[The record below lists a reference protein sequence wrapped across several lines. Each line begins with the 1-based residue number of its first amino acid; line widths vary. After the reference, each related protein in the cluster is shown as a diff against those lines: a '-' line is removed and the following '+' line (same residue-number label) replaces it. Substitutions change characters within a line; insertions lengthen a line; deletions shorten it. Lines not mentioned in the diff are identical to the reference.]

1 MRGFLFS
8 VKWRQ
13 SDILCGGAKMNSVN
27 VVFSQLLRAKAMR
40 AMQALCLCV
49 GVLLAC
55 APAFS
60 QGNQGR
66 ILGTITDKT
75 GGVVSNATVTVLDV
89 ERGVSRTLTT
99 DDAGEYSAPQL
110 LPGTYKVRAES
121 KGFSTT
127 ERSGILLEVGKEI
140 RVDLSLSPG
149 QQNQTITVT
158 EQLPVVETT
167 NATLG
172 GTLSNQTINDLP
184 LNGRNYQNLLSMRPG
199 VLTEAGGGSWTQ
211 STNGV
216 RPEDN
221 VYMVDGMLNV
231 GAFSA
236 LSIMNAPALAGDA
249 ASILPIDAIQEFNV
263 EENPRAEYGWKPGAV
278 INVGVKS
285 GTNSLHGTAY
295 AFGRDTGFD
304 ARNFFTRV
312 SEGCTAPC
320 PKTELNLEQYGATV
334 GGPIKKDKIFFFG
347 GYEGQRYTV
356 GSPVQ
361 ANVPVTGSLATPNPN
376 WSVADAEK
384 DLIFQCG
391 RTPLP
396 SFCANSTTANLSAL
410 SLHLLNNYFPANNT
424 SNIKVPADLPS
435 NFASDNWVAKFDFHV
450 NDKHTFNAMYFIANS
465 TVNDEDA
472 AYLQPYFLT
481 VQTQRPEVGNVD
493 WTFTPNSRLVNE
505 AQFGVQYLLKPSFV
519 GDHNVNPTTY
529 GLNTGV
535 TNPLFFGMPQI
546 MITGNKTT
554 FTNLG
559 GGGWPKIQGPETDF
573 IAQDHVSYLAGKHS
587 FKFGGEIVA
596 DNFTGGA
603 LNGARGS
610 VRFGANTAFKPVPGS
625 MIYNTGATALED
637 FLLGDPNRGQ
647 QLVGNALRRVHSN
660 GYAAF
665 VQDDWRVTPRV
676 ILNLGVRYEI
686 NTVPQE
692 VNDLFGNFLPS
703 RGLVQVGNG
712 LTSAYNGDHNNFAP
726 RLGLAW
732 DIFGTGKTVLRTGG
746 SIIYEELSYNVFL
759 AYSNTLGLGTVPTG
773 AIIGANGQTAGGN
786 IQVASFTFA
795 PAQVN
800 WNGSSVGGATIFP
813 TGLVNCSPA
822 YTPPGGLVGTPCNTV
837 SIDPNLRTPYVTTWT
852 MEIQHA
858 FTNNLSLE
866 VGYVGDHG
874 TKLVGFSDINQPNP
888 ALIPSPTFANTTN
901 CTPCE
906 QAARPYNQAFPYL
919 ASIFQLSNQD
929 LSNYN
934 SLQAT
939 LTQRTSHGL
948 SFTAGYTYSHGLDD
962 ASSNFGG
969 GLPQD
974 STHPKLDYGASEFD
988 IRHRFT
994 LATTYAL
1001 PGREGFGQMLKG
1013 WQLNSIATISTAQPW
1028 NAPDG
1033 TDDIDLTGEGTG
1045 RWNFFGNPND
1055 FKSTA
1060 DPSIPSI
1067 AGTGN
1072 STKGMETSNAACNA
1086 AAESISTGA
1095 MVALA
1100 QVGCYAKGSSVLV
1113 PPALGTFATVGGRNI
1128 FRGSGFKNWDVSVTK
1143 EWKFREALKAQFR
1156 VELFNV
1162 LNHPIFATPG
1172 VNGAGNNSP
1181 TGSNFGAAQQTP
1193 DTAASNPVLGSG
1205 GNRAMQLGLKLIF

>member
-1 MRGFLFS
+1 MKSTPSNDVFGG
-8 VKWRQ
+8 VKM
-13 SDILCGGAKMNSVN
+13 K
-27 VVFSQLLRAKAMR
+27 LLKVMFIKPSSANAVRAI
-40 AMQALCLCV
+40 QVLCLCM
-49 GVLLAC
+49 GVLVVCVPL
-55 APAFS
+55 FS

-66 ILGTITDKT
+66 ILGTVTDQS
-75 GGVVSNATVTVLDV
+75 GGAVSNATVTVFDV
-89 ERGVSRTLTT
+89 ARGFSRTLTT

-121 KGFSTT
+121 RGFKTT

-140 RVDLSLSPG
+140 RVDFSLSPG
-149 QQNQTITVT
+149 EQTQTITVT
-158 EQLPVVETT
+158 ELLPVVETT

-172 GTLSNQTINDLP
+172 GTLSNETINDLP

-199 VLTEAGGGSWTQ
+199 VLTEPGGGSWTQ

-221 VYMVDGMLNV
+221 VYMVNGMLNV

-285 GTNSLHGTAY
+285 GTNALHGTAY
-295 AFGRDTGFD
+295 AFGRDTTFD
-304 ARNFFTRV
+304 ARNFFNEV

-320 PKTELNLEQYGATV
+320 PKTPLNLEQYGATV

-356 GSPVQ
+356 GTPFL
-361 ANVPVTGSLATPNPN
+361 ATVPVVGPLATLSPAL
-376 WSVADAEK
+376 SVADAET
-384 DLIFQCG
+384 DLNTHC
-391 RTPLP
+391 TKAPLI
-396 SFCANSTTANLSAL
+396 SCTGGTANLSAL
-410 SLHLLNNYFPANNT
+410 SLHLLNTYYPVNST
-424 SNIKVPADLPS
+424 SSISVPASFPS
-435 NFASDNWVAKFDFHV
+435 NFASDNWVAKFDFHLDEK
-450 NDKHTFNAMYFIANS
+450 NTISAMYFIANS

-493 WTFTPNSRLVNE
+493 WTYTPNSRLANE

-546 MITGNKTT
+546 SITGGGTT
-554 FTNLG
+554 FTTLG
-559 GGGWPKIQGPETDF
+559 GATWPKIQGPETDF
-573 IAQDHVSYLAGKHS
+573 IAQDHISYLAGKHS

-603 LNGARGS
+603 LNGVRGS
-610 VRFGANTAFKPVPGS
+610 VRFGTNTGFK
-625 MIYNTGATALED
+625 GATALED
-637 FLLGDPNRGQ
+637 FLLGDPNQGK
-647 QLVGNALRRVHSN
+647 QLVGNALRRVYSD

-665 VQDDWRVTPRV
+665 VQDDWRVSQRV
-676 ILNLGVRYEI
+676 ILNLGVRYEL
-686 NTVPQE
+686 NTVPEE
-692 VNDLFGNFLPS
+692 VNHQFGNFNPS
-703 RGLVQVGNG
+703 KGLVQVGNG
-712 LTSAYNGDHNNFAP
+712 LTSPYNGDHNNFAP
-726 RLGLAW
+726 RIGLAW

-746 SIIYEELSYNVFL
+746 SLIYEQLSYNVFL

-773 AIIGANGQTAGGN
+773 AIINGSGQTAGGN

-813 TGLVNCSPA
+813 TGAVNCSPA
-822 YTPPGGLVGTPCNTV
+822 YTPPGGSPGTPCSTV
-837 SIDPNLRTPYVTTWT
+837 SVNPNLRTPYVSTWT
-852 MEIQHA
+852 IEIQHA

-888 ALIPSPTFANTTN
+888 AMIPNPTQSTPN
-901 CTPCE
+901 CTTCE
-906 QAARPYNQAFPYL
+906 QAARPFNAAFPYL

-929 LSNYN
+929 LSTYN

-948 SFTAGYTYSHGLDD
+948 SFTAGYTYSHALDD
-962 ASSNFGG
+962 ASGNFGG

-974 STHPKLDYGASEFD
+974 STHPGLEYGASNFD

-1001 PGREGFGQMLKG
+1001 PGRDGFGQMLKG
-1013 WQLNSIATISTAQPW
+1013 WQLNSIASIQTAQPW

-1033 TDDIDLTGEGTG
+1033 SDDINLTGEGNG
-1045 RWNFFGNPND
+1045 RWNFFGNPSD
-1055 FKSTA
+1055 FKSTPDA
-1060 DPSIPSI
+1060 TIPFF
-1067 AGTGN
+1067 AGATN
-1072 STKGMETSNAACNA
+1072 PACSA
-1086 AAESISTGA
+1086 AAAGISA
-1095 MVALA
+1095 AASAELA
-1100 QVGCYAKGSSVLV
+1100 AVGCYAKGSSVLI
-1113 PPALGTFATVGGRNI
+1113 PPALGTFSTFGGRNI
-1128 FRGSGFKNWDVSVTK
+1128 FRGSGFKNWDLSVTK
-1143 EWKFREALKAQFR
+1143 EWSFHEALKAQFR
-1156 VELFNV
+1156 AEVFNV
-1162 LNHPIFATPG
+1162 LNHPNFATPG
-1172 VNGAGNNSP
+1172 VNGASGNSP
-1181 TGSNFGAAQQTP
+1181 TGSFFGSSRATP